1 MCRYSLFKFWIC
13 WLIFS
18 DRLPIFLHTVDDK
31 RNRVETFSTQ
41 LLRPRLI
48 HDFLL
53 ILMEHR
59 FAHCG
64 HVSTF
69 RGRRGG
75 VARSDKSRSFSISH
89 PRGPWIFWLNTI
101 VFPRRNLAWKFEA
114 GKQESGKGRNEEN
127 WIAKGAAGF
136 TECKRSLCY
145 QDAAMTHRDFRLFIA
160 DALHPRKLHARFE
173 LFSLLFSVLLSPP
186 IKATI
191 QRI

>member
-69 RGRRGG
+69 RSRRGG
-75 VARSDKSRSFSISH
+75 WQGLINPVPSRYHILADLGSSGWTRSCFPVGIWPENSRQENKKVERGETRKIGSRKVQPGLPSANVASATRMQPWHTGISDYLSLTHYTPENCMRA
-89 PRGPWIFWLNTI
+89 LNYFLFCFPCC
-101 VFPRRNLAWKFEA
+101 FPRR
-114 GKQESGKGRNEEN
+114 
-127 WIAKGAAGF
+127 
-136 TECKRSLCY
+136 
-145 QDAAMTHRDFRLFIA
+145 
-160 DALHPRKLHARFE
+160 
-173 LFSLLFSVLLSPP
+173 
-186 IKATI
+186 
-191 QRI
+191 